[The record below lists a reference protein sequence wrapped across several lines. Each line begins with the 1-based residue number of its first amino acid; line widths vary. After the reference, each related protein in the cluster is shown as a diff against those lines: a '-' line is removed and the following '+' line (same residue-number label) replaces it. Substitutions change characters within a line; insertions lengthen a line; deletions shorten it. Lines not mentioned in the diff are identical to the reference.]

1 MIIDRIVIIGLG
13 SIGKRHLALARFFF
27 PKSSI
32 KVLTR
37 HPENDVDGLADDY
50 LTSLEDTKN
59 FNPQLA
65 VIANPAPFH
74 IEAGIVMASVGAH
87 TLIEKPLSN
96 DISGIGE
103 LISVYQNS
111 RAQVLIGYNIRFNE
125 SFRRFRDLYQSG
137 VIGRLFSIRAEVGQY
152 LPNWRKDTDYKQT
165 VSAQKSFGG
174 GVLLELSHEIDY
186 LSWLFGLPLWVN
198 ADVRTVSNLE
208 IDVED
213 QVMMILGFKPSPEG
227 GEISA
232 SVNLDF
238 IRQDTTRTCTL
249 IGDQGSIKWDGVAG
263 IVYIYGAEQQQWIE
277 HFSDENSGTNSYQN
291 EWEHFTDCVKGI
303 AHPLISGQDGQNVLS
318 VIAAAKKSASTM
330 QRQRIDYLDYGV
342 PYE

>member
-1 MIIDRIVIIGLG
+1 MIIDRILIIGLG

-37 HPENDVDGLADDY
+37 HPENDVDSIADDY
-50 LTSLEDTKN
+50 LTSLDDAKK
-59 FNPQLA
+59 FKPQLA

-74 IEAGIVMASVGAH
+74 IEAAVVMASVGAH
-87 TLIEKPLSN
+87 TLIEKPLSIKTPSI
-96 DISGIGE
+96 DE
-103 LISVYQNS
+103 LISLYQNS
-111 RAQVLIGYNIRFNE
+111 SSQLLIGYNIRFNE
-125 SFRRFRDLYQSG
+125 SFRRFRDLYHSG
-137 VIGRLFSIRAEVGQY
+137 VIGRLLSIRVEVGQY
-152 LPNWRKDTDYKQT
+152 LPNWRKEVDYRQT

-186 LSWLFGLPLWVN
+186 LNWLFGRPLWVD

-213 QVMMILGFKPSPEG
+213 QVMMILGFEPSPGG

-238 IRQDTTRTCTL
+238 IRQDTKRTCTL
-249 IGDQGSIKWDGVAG
+249 IGEQGSIKWDGVSG
-263 IVYIYGAEQQQWIE
+263 IVHSHNAEQQQWIK
-277 HFSDENSGTNSYQN
+277 HFSDKNSATNSYQN
-291 EWEHFTDCVKGI
+291 EWEHFIECVKGI
-303 AHPLISGQDGQNVLS
+303 ACPLISGQDGQNVLS
-318 VIAAAKKSASTM
+318 VIAAAKKSASTT
-330 QRQRIDYLDYGV
+330 QRQHIDYLDHGV

>member
-1 MIIDRIVIIGLG
+1 MGLG

-27 PKSSI
+27 PNSSI
-32 KVLTR
+32 NVLTR
-37 HPENDVDGLADDY
+37 YPENDVYSIADGY
-50 LTSLEDTKN
+50 LTSLQDAKN

-74 IEAGIVMASVGAH
+74 IEAAIIMASIGAH

-96 DISGIGE
+96 NISGIDE
-103 LISVYQNS
+103 LISVYQNLS
-111 RAQVLIGYNIRFNE
+111 AQLLIGYNIRFNE
-125 SFRRFRDLYQSG
+125 SFRKFRGLYQSG

-152 LPNWRKDTDYKQT
+152 LPNWRKDVDYKQT

-186 LSWLFGLPLWVN
+186 LIWLFGRPLWVN
-198 ADVRTVSNLE
+198 ADVRMVSNLE

-227 GEISA
+227 DEISA

-238 IRQDTTRTCTL
+238 IRQDVTRSCTL

-263 IVYIYGAEQQQWIE
+263 IVHIYDIEQQEWVE
-277 HFSDENSGTNSYQN
+277 HFCDENSGVNSYQN
-291 EWEHFTDCVKGI
+291 EWEHFIDCIKGI
-303 AHPLISGQDGQNVLS
+303 THPLISGQDGQNVLS

-330 QRQRIDYLDYGV
+330 RRQHIDYLDHGV
-342 PYE
+342 TNE